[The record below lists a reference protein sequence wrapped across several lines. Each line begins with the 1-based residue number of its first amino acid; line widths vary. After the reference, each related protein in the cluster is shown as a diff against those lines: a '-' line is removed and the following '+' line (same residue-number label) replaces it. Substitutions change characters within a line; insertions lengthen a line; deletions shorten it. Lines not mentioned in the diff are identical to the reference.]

1 MSADFWDTS
10 ALAKLYL
17 SERGSE
23 WSVERAR
30 SNDVAI
36 SELAHVEVAS
46 FLARRC
52 AEGEFDSS
60 IQNQIYVRYL
70 EDTRRFEVVPL
81 SASLTAV
88 AARLVLSGVLGTR
101 VRSLDA
107 IQLATAQRWFE
118 RTVALHSEPG
128 TVIAADNALREAALA
143 LGMSVDNPE
152 DYE

>member
-23 WSVERAR
+23 WSAERAR

-36 SELAHVEVAS
+36 SEVAHVEVAS
-46 FLARRC
+46 LLARRC
-52 AEGEFDSS
+52 AEGEFDSNV
-60 IQNQIYVRYL
+60 QYQIYVRYL

-81 SASLTAV
+81 SAGLTAG

-118 RTVALHSEPG
+118 RTAASNMEAGVFIVADLP
-128 TVIAADNALREAALA
+128 LRDSAVA
-143 LGMSVDNPE
+143 LGMRVDNPE
-152 DYE
+152 EHE

>member
-23 WSVERAR
+23 WSAERAR

-36 SELAHVEVAS
+36 SEVAHVEVAS
-46 FLARRC
+46 LLARRC
-52 AEGEFDSS
+52 AEGEFDSNV
-60 IQNQIYVRYL
+60 QYQIYVCYL

-81 SASLTAV
+81 SAGLTAV
-88 AARLVLSGVLGTR
+88 AALLVLSGVLGTR

-118 RTVALHSEPG
+118 RTAASNMEAGVFIVADLP
-128 TVIAADNALREAALA
+128 LRDTAVA
-143 LGMSVDNPE
+143 LGMRVDNPE
-152 DYE
+152 EHE